1 MTRNELEQITKWL
14 EVNANASKF
23 RNVYDMLEQFKL
35 EFGYLLNEE
44 QTFDS
49 AFDSGAWAAIQCIA
63 VDHKQPIY
71 ASFVANDMGITGEDA
86 KELQT
91 QSGYC
96 DELMNEVIDLLNK

>member
-14 EVNANASKF
+14 KVTANASKF
-23 RNVYDMLEQFKL
+23 NNVYDMLERFKL
-35 EFGYLLNEE
+35 EFDHLLNEE
-44 QTFDS
+44 QT
-49 AFDSGAWAAIQCIA
+49 FDSGAWAAIQCLA

-86 KELQT
+86 KELQA

-96 DELMNEVIDLLNK
+96 DELMNEVIGRLNK